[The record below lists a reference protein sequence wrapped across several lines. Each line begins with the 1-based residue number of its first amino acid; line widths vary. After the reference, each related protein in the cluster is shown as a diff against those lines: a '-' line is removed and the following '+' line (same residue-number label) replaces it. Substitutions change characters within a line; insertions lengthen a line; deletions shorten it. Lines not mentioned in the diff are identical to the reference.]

1 MMKIWWYVFPNDKNY
16 LWQTVVHISIKR
28 EYCMKDV
35 MDGTP
40 IPANIIPLYIH
51 VSFPFSNYNFVFQV
65 ELSPND
71 DNQFYQ
77 LLVCC
82 NITVEG

>member
-1 MMKIWWYVFPNDKNY
+1 MMARLTDDKNY

-40 IPANIIPLYIH
+40 IPANIILLYIL
-51 VSFPFSNYNFVFQV
+51 VSFPFSNYNFVFQL
-65 ELSPND
+65 ELSSND
-71 DNQFYQ
+71 DNQLHQ
-77 LLVCC
+77 LLICC

>member
-1 MMKIWWYVFPNDKNY
+1 MMARLTDDKNY

-40 IPANIIPLYIH
+40 IPANIILLYIH
-51 VSFPFSNYNFVFQV
+51 VSFLFSLNGNLVFQL
-65 ELSPND
+65 ELFPNE
-71 DNQFYQ
+71 DNQLHQ
-77 LLVCC
+77 LLICC